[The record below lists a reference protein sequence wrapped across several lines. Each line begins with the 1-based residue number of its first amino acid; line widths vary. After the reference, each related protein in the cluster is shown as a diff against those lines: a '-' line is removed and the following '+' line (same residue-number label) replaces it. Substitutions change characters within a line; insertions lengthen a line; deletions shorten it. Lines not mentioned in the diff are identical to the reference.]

1 MIEPLI
7 EFKDVSKAFGQT
19 LVLDSVNLC
28 IYKGE
33 TTTIIGKSGV
43 GKSVL
48 LKHMVGL
55 LEQDSGEILYKG
67 SALSGMKS
75 REKKSF
81 REKFSY
87 MFQGTALFDS
97 MTVMENIVLP
107 LEEKRNASRKE
118 ILGKAR
124 EKMTQLDIEDIGDK
138 YPSQIS
144 GGMKKRVA
152 LARALITDPEIVL
165 FDEPTTGLDP
175 IRKSAVHSMI
185 DEYQKKFGFTAIMVS
200 HEIPDIFFISNRIAM
215 LDQGKILFQGNPDQF
230 QKSDEPAIR
239 EFLQVLETNTDNLTG
254 LNHRLQ
260 GERRF
265 REAVER
271 LNRFASPFT
280 IVLLTVENLSEMD
293 SKMGHEASH
302 AALKNLA
309 ARVEGRVRVTDT
321 CSRYGMNKIMIL
333 LADTDI
339 DQANQVC
346 ERIIKELEN
355 TSNDMIKPYPGFC
368 FSLSV
373 GMAQVKKDSRME
385 EVMALV
391 EKTKNIVQEFNVC

>member
-19 LVLDSVNLC
+19 QVLDGVNLS

-33 TTTIIGKSGV
+33 TTTVIGKSGV

-67 SALSGMKS
+67 MALSEMKS
-75 REKKSF
+75 RERRTF

-97 MTVMENIVLP
+97 MTVMQNITLP
-107 LEEKRNASRKE
+107 LEEKRRLARKD
-118 ILGKAR
+118 ILTKAKD
-124 EKMTQLDIEDIGDK
+124 KMAQLDIQDIGDK

-175 IRKSAVHSMI
+175 IRKSAVHTMI
-185 DEYQKKFGFTAIMVS
+185 FDYQKKFGFTAIMVS

-215 LDQGKILFQGNPDQF
+215 LDEGKILFQGSTEEF

-254 LNHRLQ
+254 LSHRTQ

-265 REAVER
+265 KEALER
-271 LNRFASPFT
+271 LNRFSSPFT
-280 IVLLTVENLSEMD
+280 IVLLTVENLSELD
-293 SKMGHEASH
+293 SKMGNEAGH
-302 AALKNLA
+302 MALKNLA
-309 ARVEGRVRVTDT
+309 ARVEKFVRMTDT
-321 CSRYGMNKIMIL
+321 CSRYGMNKIMII

-339 DQANQVC
+339 DHANQVC
-346 ERIIKELEN
+346 ERMIMELEN
-355 TSNDMIKPYPGFC
+355 TLNEIIKPYPEFC
-368 FSLSV
+368 FSLSI
-373 GMAQVKKDSRME
+373 GMAQVKKESRME
-385 EVMALV
+385 DIMAMV
-391 EKTKNIVQEFNVC
+391 EKTKNIVQKFNVC

>member
-7 EFKDVSKAFGQT
+7 EFKDVSKAFGET
-19 LVLDSVNLC
+19 HVLDGVNLN

-33 TTTIIGKSGV
+33 TTTILGKSGG

-55 LEQDSGEILYKG
+55 LNQDSGEILFKG
-67 SALSGMKS
+67 RPLSTFKT
-75 REKKSF
+75 REKKAF
-81 REKFSY
+81 RENFSY

-97 MTVMENIVLP
+97 MTVMQNIVLP
-107 LEEKRNASRKE
+107 LEESKKVAKKD
-118 ILGKAR
+118 LVKKAM
-124 EKMTQLDIEDIGDK
+124 EKMTQLDIQDIGDK

-185 DEYQKKFGFTAIMVS
+185 SEYQKKFGFTAIMVS

-215 LDQGKILFQGNPDQF
+215 LDEGKILFQGNPDEF
-230 QKSDEPAIR
+230 QKSKEPSIR

-254 LNHRLQ
+254 LSHRAQ

-265 REAVER
+265 KEAVER
-271 LNRFASPFT
+271 LNRFSSPFT
-280 IVLLTVENLSEMD
+280 IVLLSVENLSELD
-293 SKMGHEASH
+293 SKLGHEAAH

-309 ARVEGRVRVTDT
+309 TRVEKYVRVTDT
-321 CSRYGMNKIMIL
+321 CSRYGMNKIMVI
-333 LADTDI
+333 LADTDL
-339 DQANQVC
+339 DHANQVC
-346 ERIIKELEN
+346 ERMIRELETN
-355 TSNDMIKPYPGFC
+355 PGEFIKPYPEFC

-373 GMAQVKKDSRME
+373 GMAQVKKESRME

>member
-7 EFKDVSKAFGQT
+7 EFKNVSKAFGQT
-19 LVLDSVNLC
+19 SVLDGVNLS

-55 LEQDSGEILYKG
+55 LEQDSGEILFKG
-67 SALSGMKS
+67 SPLSSMKS
-75 REKKSF
+75 KEKKSF
-81 REKFSY
+81 RERFSY

-107 LEEKRNASRKE
+107 LEEKRKTSRKD
-118 ILGKAR
+118 LLKKAR
-124 EKMTQLDIEDIGDK
+124 EKMTQLDIQEIGDK

-185 DEYQKKFGFTAIMVS
+185 DEYQRKFGFTAIMVS

-254 LNHRLQ
+254 LSHRVQ

-265 REAVER
+265 KEAVER
-271 LNRFASPFT
+271 LKRFASPFT
-280 IVLLTVENLSEMD
+280 IVLLTVENLSELD

-302 AALKNLA
+302 AALKNLSF
-309 ARVEGRVRVTDT
+309 RVEGHVRVTDT
-321 CSRYGMNKIMIL
+321 CSRYGMNKIMII

-346 ERIIKELEN
+346 ERMIKELEN
-355 TSNDMIKPYPGFC
+355 TSNDLIKPYPGFC

-373 GMAQVKKDSRME
+373 GMAQVKKDSRMD

>member
-1 MIEPLI
+1 MIQPLI
-7 EFKDVSKAFGQT
+7 EFKDVKKNFGIT
-19 LVLDSVNLC
+19 PVLDGVNLN

-33 TTTIIGKSGV
+33 TITILGKSGV

-67 SALSGMKS
+67 MSLSMLKT
-75 REKKSF
+75 KDKAAF
-81 REKFSY
+81 KEKFSY

-97 MTVMENIVLP
+97 MTVLQNIILP
-107 LEEKRNASRKE
+107 LEEKKKFSRKA
-118 ILGKAR
+118 LLQKAK
-124 EKMTQLDIEDIGDK
+124 EKMTQLDIEEIGDK

-185 DEYQKKFGFTAIMVS
+185 SDYQKKFGFTAIMVS

-215 LDQGKILFQGNPDQF
+215 LDEGKVLFQGSPDQF
-230 QKSDEPAIR
+230 QNSNEPVIR
-239 EFLQVLETNTDNLTG
+239 EFLQVLESNTDILTG
-254 LNHRLQ
+254 LSHKTH

-271 LNRFASPFT
+271 LNRYSSPFT
-280 IVLLTVENLSEMD
+280 IVLLTVENLNEFD
-293 SKMGHEASH
+293 TKMGHEASSS
-302 AALKNLA
+302 ALKNLA
-309 ARVEGRVRVTDT
+309 AQVESHVRITDT
-321 CSRYGMNKIMIL
+321 CSRYGMNKIMIIL
-333 LADTDI
+333 SDTDLNC
-339 DQANQVC
+339 ANLVC
-346 ERIIKELEN
+346 ERIIKGLEN
-355 TSNDMIKPYPGFC
+355 GTAMDIKPSPDFC
-368 FSLSV
+368 FSLSI
-373 GMAQVKKDSRME
+373 GMVQVKKASKME
-385 EVMALV
+385 EVMALA